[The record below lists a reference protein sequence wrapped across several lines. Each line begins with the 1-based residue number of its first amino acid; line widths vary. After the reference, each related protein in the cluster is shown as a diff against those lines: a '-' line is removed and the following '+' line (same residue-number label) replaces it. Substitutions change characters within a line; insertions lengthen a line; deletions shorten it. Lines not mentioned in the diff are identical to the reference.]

1 MCTQVAILAALS
13 LQGAI
18 CNCQFGTT
26 NVSTSL
32 LMQTVSIIVLSISSR
47 HETIVFAALN
57 AGSRFVNGI
66 EYELRSQLRSVSFRA
81 GLVLALG
88 AGATR

>member
-1 MCTQVAILAALS
+1 MCTRAATVAALS
-13 LQGAI
+13 LRGAI
-18 CNCQFGTT
+18 CRWYFGIE
-26 NVSTSL
+26 VSTSL
-32 LMQTVSIIVLSISSR
+32 LLQTVSIFVPSISSR

>member
-1 MCTQVAILAALS
+1 LR
-13 LQGAI
+13 GAI
-18 CNCQFGTT
+18 CRWYFGIE
-26 NVSTSL
+26 VSTSL
-32 LMQTVSIIVLSISSR
+32 LLQTVSIFVPSISSR